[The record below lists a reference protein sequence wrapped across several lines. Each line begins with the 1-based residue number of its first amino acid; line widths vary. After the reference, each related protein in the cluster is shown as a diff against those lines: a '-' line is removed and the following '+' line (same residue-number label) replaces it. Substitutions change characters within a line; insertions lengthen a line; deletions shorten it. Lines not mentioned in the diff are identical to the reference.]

1 VDKIND
7 IRIDKLEDL
16 IRAFESSTNTFD
28 VLQFRPNHSFD
39 CLDHAQAE
47 KANPKILET
56 YGIPQD
62 RRL

>member
-1 VDKIND
+1 M
-7 IRIDKLEDL
+7 RIEKLEDL
-16 IRAFESSTNTFD
+16 IRAFESATNAFH
-28 VLQFRPNHSFD
+28 VVEFRPGHGLD
-39 CLDHAQAE
+39 CLDREQAE